1 MNSETLKRKQE
12 LRRIIVLGKNKG
24 FLNYNDIKDLLP
36 ISLLSEDRIE
46 LVVTAIKGL
55 NIKVLNP
62 DSNLTELQILKIIK
76 SSGVDGIKAKDIVK
90 KLTVSITK
98 KDVNRILYGHLK
110 KPVQHNDLYEW
121 SEKR

>member
-12 LRRIIVLGKNKG
+12 LRRIVVLGKNKG

-46 LVVTAIKGL
+46 LVVTALKGL

-110 KPVQHNDLYEW
+110 KRVQHNDLYEW